1 MLSARGFIT
10 FFWILWLAKSAIS
23 QSLILQ
29 KLDDAS
35 SVDWGRMVI
44 RTVGNSAAAAS
55 DRLQRIEALERA
67 KLAAAENLL
76 HALKRVSWR
85 AGARISDA
93 VEKNLLSESDLK
105 SLAETFTIVDTR
117 SLSDMSV
124 EVDVELPLTGELLNL
139 VLPSEIGKSPLRLSS
154 APLCPCCGQPWP
166 AGRPLPEG
174 LKLIIPSAGYT
185 TAKGAPF
192 TGAIIDARHLDLKP
206 ALLPKIVDENGE
218 EIYSVE
224 YVNRPAVEQNGLVA
238 YRKTL
243 DAATKDLRVGASPL
257 MVRALKTAAAN
268 TDIVISNIDAAL
280 LHAAAKSQNF
290 LNQCKVVI
298 VF

>member
-1 MLSARGFIT
+1 
-10 FFWILWLAKSAIS
+10 
-23 QSLILQ
+23 
-29 KLDDAS
+29 
-35 SVDWGRMVI
+35 MVI
-44 RTVGNSAAAAS
+44 RSVGNSAAAAS

-93 VEKNLLSESDLK
+93 VEKNLLLESDLK

-124 EVDVELPLTGELLNL
+124 EVDVELPLTGEILNL
-139 VLPSEIGKSPLRLSS
+139 VLPNETGKSSLRLSR
-154 APLCPCCGQPWP
+154 APLCPCCGQSWP
-166 AGRPLPEG
+166 AGRPAPEG
-174 LKLIIPSAGYT
+174 LKLIIPSEGYT

-192 TGAIIDARHLDLKP
+192 TGVIIDARHLDLKP

-218 EIYSVE
+218 EVYGVE
-224 YVNRPAVEQNGLVA
+224 YVNRPAVEQSGLVA

-243 DAATKDLRVGASPL
+243 DAAIKDVRIGASPL
-257 MVRALKTAAAN
+257 MVRALKTGPAN
-268 TDIVISNIDAAL
+268 TDIVVSNIDAVL
-280 LHAAAKSQNF
+280 MHAAAKNQNF